1 MLESS
6 QLQGRD
12 PSLQDSASD
21 GGAGGAGRRGM
32 ELKEGM
38 EERFILF
45 VRAAQ
50 QVKHHLLK
58 KNTYVVWLPCLSDD
72 WGVEQGLAEGEA
84 LTGDTPATRLSG
96 GPGEDEGEGLDRELR
111 HLETEEGR
119 QEPRRGAEVLLPSK

>member
-58 KNTYVVWLPCLSDD
+58 KTHMLCGYHVFQMTGGWSRVWLK
-72 WGVEQGLAEGEA
+72 GK
-84 LTGDTPATRLSG
+84 
-96 GPGEDEGEGLDRELR
+96 
-111 HLETEEGR
+111 H
-119 QEPRRGAEVLLPSK
+119 